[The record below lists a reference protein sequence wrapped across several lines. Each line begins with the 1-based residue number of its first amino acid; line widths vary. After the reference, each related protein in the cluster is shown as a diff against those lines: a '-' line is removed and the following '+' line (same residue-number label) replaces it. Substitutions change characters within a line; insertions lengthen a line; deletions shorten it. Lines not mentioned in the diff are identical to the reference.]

1 MKILINASNLKVGG
15 GIQVADSI
23 CGQLYRFTQHQF
35 VVVLSNYMTK
45 TKERIREFKNIEV
58 VDYDVRNSF
67 ETLVM
72 GRDKFLDRLV
82 QNRAV
87 ECVVTIFGPSRW
99 NPKVRHISGFARPH
113 LVLSSSPYFKELQ
126 RISKLKSSLNN
137 AILDVF
143 FRRSSEEFYTEN
155 PYISDLLAKKWPTK
169 TIYTITNYYNQVF
182 DNPQVWK
189 RIVLPK
195 FDGTTLL
202 CVSAN
207 YPHKNLGIAKQIA
220 YYLLKKYPTFKF
232 RFVFTISPNQFDIPH
247 DLSDNF
253 VLLGKVDISECPS
266 LYEQCDIAFQP
277 SLLECFTATYP
288 EAMRMSRPIITTDL
302 KFARGLCGDAA
313 LYYSPLS
320 AEQAAECIFR
330 LSHDAD
336 LARQLIE
343 AGQKQLARFDNY
355 SERAEKIISL
365 CENSKNQ

>member
-58 VDYDVRNSF
+58 VNYDVRNSF
-67 ETLVM
+67 ETLVF
-72 GRDKFLDRLV
+72 GRDKFLDSLV
-82 QNRAV
+82 EKRAV

-99 NPKVRHISGFARPH
+99 NPKVRHISGFAMPH
-113 LVLSSSPYFKELQ
+113 LVLGNSPYFKEL
-126 RISKLKSSLNN
+126 RGFNKLKSRLKN
-137 AILDVF
+137 AMLDVY
-143 FRRSSEEFYTEN
+143 FRRSTNEFYTEN
-155 PYISDLLAKKWPTK
+155 PYISDLLACKWPSK
-169 TIYTITNYYNQVF
+169 RIYTITNYYNQIF
-182 DNPQVWK
+182 DNPQAWQHVD
-189 RIVLPK
+189 LPK

-207 YPHKNLGIAKQIA
+207 YPHKNLSIARRIA
-220 YYLLKKYPTFKF
+220 YYLRDKYPSFRF
-232 RFVFTISPNQFDIPH
+232 RFVFTISSEQYDVPDE
-247 DLSDNF
+247 LKEYF

-266 LYEQCDIAFQP
+266 LYEQADIAFQP

-302 KFARGLCGDAA
+302 EFARGLCGDAA

-343 AGQKQLARFDNY
+343 TGQKQLTHFDNY
-355 SERAEKIISL
+355 AERAQKIISL